1 MLTGSWERL
10 LQPGSNGQ
18 TVNCCSAKE
27 GEHVFAPC
35 PIKQALLLSIT
46 LLVAVLFVQVEEV
59 TEQNSLCWFSALPAP
74 HAQAPHSQRCVNIE
88 SGA

>member
-59 TEQNSLCWFSALPAP
+59 TEQNSLYVGFRLFLLPTHKLHIHSAV
-74 HAQAPHSQRCVNIE
+74 ST
-88 SGA
+88 